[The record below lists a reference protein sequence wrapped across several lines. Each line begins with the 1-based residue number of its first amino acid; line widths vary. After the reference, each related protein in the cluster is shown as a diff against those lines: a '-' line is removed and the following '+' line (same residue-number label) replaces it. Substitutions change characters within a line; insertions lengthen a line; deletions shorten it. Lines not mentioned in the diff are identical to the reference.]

1 MQFLFFL
8 RVRSDGLPA
17 NLLTPRLI
25 QQEITA
31 VKTRLASGMFRSAW
45 MRSDQIGIVVLLD
58 ESTEEECCAIVSRL
72 PFSLANVL
80 EIEKIVPV
88 MPYLK
93 AYP

>member
-8 RVRSDGLPA
+8 RIRPDELPA
-17 NLLTPRLI
+17 NVLTPKLI

-45 MRSDQIGIVVLLD
+45 MRSDQIGIVALLD
-58 ESTEEECCAIVSRL
+58 ESNEEECRAIVGRL
-72 PFSLANVL
+72 PFSLANIL
-80 EIEKIVPV
+80 EIEKVVPV
-88 MPYLK
+88 MPYHK